1 MYTGEIFCS
10 HAGSNSCGGSST
22 TGRQKETGSSKTE
35 GSKHQT
41 QGREGKCFLTV
52 EEIMSIILN
61 VLFQFSFS
69 HLSHCSVI
77 PFQLAQDQEKLQELL
92 ALQDAADE
100 DDEAFSVSFS
110 IQCNMMSRKELF

>member
-1 MYTGEIFCS
+1 
-10 HAGSNSCGGSST
+10 
-22 TGRQKETGSSKTE
+22 
-35 GSKHQT
+35 
-41 QGREGKCFLTV
+41 
-52 EEIMSIILN
+52 MSIILK

-100 DDEAFSVSFS
+100 DDEAFSVSSS
-110 IQCNMMSRKELF
+110 IQCSMISRKESF